1 MAPQTRQSPNSAE
14 WEGPVAITVNDLIAV
29 PSLKTRLVAGA
40 SGSGRSI
47 SWAHVC
53 ELPEPWLWLS
63 EDELLMTT
71 GLGVPS
77 GAAAQVRYI
86 ESLAA
91 VGAAGV
97 AIGDRMHAPRLTD
110 QMLAAADAAGV
121 PLLLTAPEVP
131 FIALARTVAG
141 ASERES
147 QTRLAAIERLY
158 DHMRTFSTAEDVG
171 PLLAALGQELHH
183 RLVVVEGVKVQ
194 DISGTRSLDDDPA
207 TAALITAVRAASG
220 SKSSSALIR
229 LRDSSGSLAIA
240 LPAPNP
246 ATLLAIPEE
255 GRHTDV
261 GLVQHAA
268 AVIAAQRANAN
279 AGRERARRL
288 GSSLFARLLDGTI
301 DSTVAIDELIDRG
314 LGTTR
319 LLLAASAAE
328 DTAEWADLHH
338 RLDAERLGHLL
349 LVRANTALILVPAEP
364 RAVDVVLS
372 HLHAA
377 SRVGVSEPF
386 DRVSETRSA
395 SLQAQW
401 ALHQGGQRGSA
412 SRLTYFAPTET
423 AVGFL
428 PASLADNERIAR
440 RVLGALLTYD
450 QDKRS
455 QLLISLRV
463 FLEENRSWQRAAARL
478 LVHRQ
483 TLVYRIERVEQLT
496 GRQLQSTADVAELWL
511 ALQAAMACG
520 LIEI

>member
-1 MAPQTRQSPNSAE
+1 M
-14 WEGPVAITVNDLIAV
+14 AITVKDLIAV
-29 PSLKTRLVAGA
+29 PSLKTHLIAGA
-40 SGSGRSI
+40 TGLGRAI

-53 ELPEPWLWLS
+53 ELAEPWLWFG
-63 EDELLMTT
+63 ENELLMTT

-91 VGAAGV
+91 VGAAGI
-97 AIGDRMHAPRLTD
+97 AIGEPMHAPRLTD
-110 QMLAAADAAGV
+110 QMKAAADAQGL

-141 ASERES
+141 ASVRES
-147 QTRLAAIERLY
+147 QARLAAIERLY
-158 DHMRTFSTAEDVG
+158 DHMRTLSTTEDIS
-171 PLLAALGQELHH
+171 PLLTALSQELHH
-183 RLVVVEGVKVQ
+183 RLVIVEGVRVQ
-194 DISGTRSLDDDPA
+194 DGSGIHILDEDPEIADLLATVRASSGTKNP
-207 TAALITAVRAASG
+207 TALV
-220 SKSSSALIR
+220 R
-229 LRDSSGSLAIA
+229 LRDPSGSLAIA

-246 ATLLAIPEE
+246 ATLLATPEE

-301 DSTVAIDELIDRG
+301 DSTVAVDELIDRG
-314 LGTTR
+314 LGSTR
-319 LLLAASAAE
+319 VLLAASATE
-328 DTAEWADLHH
+328 DTTEWTDLHH
-338 RLDAERLGHLL
+338 RLDAEGVGHLL
-349 LVRANTALILVPAEP
+349 LVRANTALMLVPAES
-364 RAVDVVLS
+364 RAIEVVLS
-372 HLHAA
+372 HLPMT
-377 SRVGVSEPF
+377 SRVGASEPF

-401 ALHQGGQRGSA
+401 ALHQGGQRGGVE
-412 SRLTYFAPTET
+412 RLTHFAPTET

-428 PASLADNERIAR
+428 PASLADNERVAR
-440 RVLGALLTYD
+440 RVLGPLLSYD
-450 QDKRS
+450 EDKRS

-478 LVHRQ
+478 FVHKQ

-496 GRQLQSTADVAELWL
+496 GRQLQSTGDVAELWL

>member
-1 MAPQTRQSPNSAE
+1 MAIS
-14 WEGPVAITVNDLIAV
+14 VKDLIAV
-29 PSLKTRLVAGA
+29 PSLKTHLIAGA
-40 SGSGRSI
+40 SGLGRSI

-53 ELPEPWLWLS
+53 ELSEPWLWFG

-77 GAAAQVRYI
+77 GAAAQTRYI

-91 VGAAGV
+91 VGAAGI
-97 AIGDRMHAPRLTD
+97 AIGEPMHAPRLTD
-110 QMLAAADAAGV
+110 QMLAAADVAGL

-141 ASERES
+141 ASVRES
-147 QTRLAAIERLY
+147 QARLAAIERLY
-158 DHMRTFSTAEDVG
+158 DHMRTFSTTEGIG
-171 PLLAALGQELHH
+171 PLLAALSQELHH
-183 RLVVVEGVKVQ
+183 RLVIVEGAKVQ
-194 DISGTRSLDDDPA
+194 DISGIHDLEKDPF
-207 TAALITAVRAASG
+207 TAELAASVR
-220 SKSSSALIR
+220 SATQTKNPTTLIR
-229 LRDSSGSLAIA
+229 LRDQSGSLAIA

-246 ATLLAIPEE
+246 ATLLAIAEE
-255 GRHTDV
+255 GRHIDV
-261 GLVQHAA
+261 GLLQHAA

-301 DSTVAIDELIDRG
+301 DSTVGVDELIDRS
-314 LGTTR
+314 LGSTR
-319 LLLAASAAE
+319 LLLAASATE
-328 DTAEWADLHH
+328 DTTEWADLHH
-338 RLDAERLGHLL
+338 RLDAEGLGHLL
-349 LVRANTALILVPAEP
+349 LVRANTALILVPAES
-364 RAVDVVLS
+364 RAIDAVLS
-372 HLHAA
+372 HLPTT
-377 SRVGVSEPF
+377 SRIGVSEPF

-401 ALHQGGQRGSA
+401 ALHQGGQRGGVE
-412 SRLTYFAPTET
+412 RLTHFAPTET

-428 PASLADNERIAR
+428 PASLADNERVAR

-450 QDKRS
+450 EEKHS

-478 LVHRQ
+478 FVHKQ

-496 GRQLQSTADVAELWL
+496 GRQLQSTSDVAELWL